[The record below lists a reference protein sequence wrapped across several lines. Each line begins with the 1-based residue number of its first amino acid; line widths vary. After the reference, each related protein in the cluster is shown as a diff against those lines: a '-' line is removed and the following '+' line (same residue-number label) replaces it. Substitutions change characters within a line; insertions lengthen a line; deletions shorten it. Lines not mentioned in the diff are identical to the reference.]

1 MITHAVSAAI
11 VPPRSAWRSLLW
23 TAPFTVLWTSLNY
36 SLPMLPES
44 GLPALAVRLMVHGL
58 LALGLSLGL
67 ESTDLTPGQRRT
79 TWLAIMV
86 PFTLWAA
93 VTWTA
98 AINGVFR
105 TSASPLSLLPAAIF
119 LPVIIG
125 APLLL
130 LSKRV
135 GQLLDAMP
143 TTWLVALQ
151 LYRVFGSQW
160 LAYWLRGLLP
170 GLWALPAGTGD
181 VLTGLFA
188 VSAAIALANGTAEGL
203 KAAILW
209 NIFGFADL
217 ALAITLGMIIS
228 PGPFQLILLNG
239 SSIGLDGYPNVLTP
253 AFVVPGSIL
262 LHALSLRQLRRRS
275 RSEVATMVASSYSGR
290 FLKKQ
295 IN

>member
-1 MITHAVSAAI
+1 MITDTVSAA
-11 VPPRSAWRSLLW
+11 VDPPRPGWPSLLW
-23 TAPFTVLWTSLNY
+23 TIPFTVLWTWLIY
-36 SLPMLPES
+36 SLPVVPES
-44 GLPALAVRLMVHGL
+44 GLPAIAVRLMVL
-58 LALGLSLGL
+58 ALVALGLWLGL
-67 ESTDLTPGQRRT
+67 ERTDLTPDQRRT

-86 PFTLWAA
+86 PFTLWSA
-93 VTWTA
+93 VAWTA

-105 TSASPLSLLPAAIF
+105 TGASALPLLPLTIF

-143 TTWLVALQ
+143 TAWLVALQ

-188 VSAAIALANGTAEGL
+188 VPAAIALATGTAEGR

-209 NIFGFADL
+209 NIFGLADV
-217 ALAITLGMIIS
+217 AVAIILGMIIS
-228 PGPFQLILLNG
+228 PGPFQLIIPNG
-239 SSIGLDGYPNVLTP
+239 SSIGLSGYPNVLTP
-253 AFVVPGSIL
+253 AFVVPSSIL

-275 RSEVATMVASSYSGR
+275 RMEAPRGVT
-290 FLKKQ
+290 
-295 IN
+295 

>member
-1 MITHAVSAAI
+1 MNTDTVSADMVAPHP
-11 VPPRSAWRSLLW
+11 VRSSLIWAALFTTLW
-23 TAPFTVLWTSLNY
+23 TWLIYA
-36 SLPMLPES
+36 LPTLPES
-44 GLPALAVRLMVHGL
+44 GLPALGVRLMVHGL
-58 LALGLSLGL
+58 IALGLWLGL
-67 ESTDLTPGQRRT
+67 ESTPLTPRPRQT
-79 TWLAIMV
+79 TWLLIMI
-86 PFTLWAA
+86 PFTLWATVA
-93 VTWTA
+93 WIA
-98 AINGVFR
+98 AINGAFR
-105 TSASPLSLLPAAIF
+105 AGVSPLPLLPAAIL
-119 LPVIIG
+119 LPVITG
-125 APLLL
+125 APVLLV
-130 LSKRV
+130 SKRI

-143 TTWLVALQ
+143 IPCLIALQ

-160 LAYWLRGLLP
+160 LAYWLGGALP

-188 VSAAIALANGTAEGL
+188 VPAAIALASGTAEGL

-262 LHALSLRQLRRRS
+262 LHALLLRQLRRRS
-275 RSEVATMVASSYSGR
+275 RAEAATTIASSYSGR
-290 FLKKQ
+290 FLKTQ
-295 IN
+295 